1 MNSEKETYLTVLAE
15 QLNLEVDI
23 TPLLGDGDMTFD
35 SEWKRPELLLYYK
48 GWFAPGIECG
58 HVAVF
63 YKQLEEKVMKEGD
76 NPFLPEFMSPDPIQA
91 KIVDARDLEVGIPLE
106 QFIGIV
112 NKRIDE
118 SVPGGLMVNN
128 RVSTKVHLKP
138 CLYFISRP
146 CQKEGFKLVDVSD
159 LLTEIL
165 PETRLAAT
173 DSVFV
178 SQQDDERDF
187 FNAILNAKDA
197 RGRYVE
203 DQANILNEVLELI
216 PEEERQKDYYVQE
229 DCLVLEPGRKL
240 PFYFNA
246 SQGGAFVS
254 CESLIWKIRKDV
266 VLPQYLMMQLY
277 SDYAINQY
285 YANDIRLSSSVLA
298 GTYIYMPEGDKDFSL
313 YEQHR
318 LLTKRRTELIESFA
332 LKHGI
337 ELGDNYQ
344 LPASCFLQKGKYQI
358 LAHIDNGGF
367 GKIYHAI
374 AKGRGARLDVALK
387 ELFVREYCRR
397 KDFSETVTVS
407 PANKRDFDRQKSK
420 FADEY
425 NILLKVGEHTKYVPR
440 MMSEPFKENN
450 TVYYAMQYIDN
461 GTLWHHC
468 KEQDIDA
475 HDKLRLICHAGIA
488 LHHAHN
494 LDYLHLDVSPQNIMV
509 DKEGNGILIDFGN
522 SKHYSVEEKKITS
535 VGNAALTRPFAPPEL
550 MQQQVGQYYMQT
562 DVYSLAMT
570 LFAALTT
577 MVPGNRHEAY
587 ISGMLTDCDV
597 PDNVKRAIV
606 KVTQYEVED
615 RYSTIRDFLLAL
627 LPSIDDE
634 SLRNEITVLQPVT
647 GFSINNHKVNPDDTI
662 TADYM
667 PLSE

>member
-1 MNSEKETYLTVLAE
+1 MNSEKEAYLNVLAE

-23 TPLLGDGDMTFD
+23 TPLLGDGNMTFD

-76 NPFLPEFMSPDPIQA
+76 NPFLPEFTSPDPTQA
-91 KIVDARDLEVGIPLE
+91 KIADARDLEADIPLE
-106 QFIGIV
+106 QFIEIV
-112 NKRIDE
+112 NKRIEE

-128 RVSTKVHLKP
+128 LVSTKVHLKP

-159 LLTEIL
+159 LLIEIH

-203 DQANILNEVLELI
+203 DQANILNELQEFI

-254 CESLIWKIRKDV
+254 SDSLIWKIRKDTL
-266 VLPQYLMMQLY
+266 LPQYLMMQLY

-285 YANDIRLSSSVLA
+285 YANEIRLSASVLA
-298 GTYIYMPEGDKDFSL
+298 GTFIYMPEGDKDFSL

-332 LKHGI
+332 QKHGI

-407 PANKRDFDRQKSK
+407 PANKRDFERQKSK

-425 NILLKVGEHTKYVPR
+425 NILLKVGERTKYVPR

-587 ISGMLTDCDV
+587 ISGTLTDCDV

-606 KVTQYEVED
+606 KATQYEVED
-615 RYSTIRDFLLAL
+615 RYPTIRDFLLAL